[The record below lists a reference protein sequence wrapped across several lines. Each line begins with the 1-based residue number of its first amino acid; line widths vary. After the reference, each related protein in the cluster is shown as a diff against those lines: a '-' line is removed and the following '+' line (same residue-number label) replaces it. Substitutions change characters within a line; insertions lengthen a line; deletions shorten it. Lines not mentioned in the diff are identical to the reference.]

1 MNNRVNALNLSN
13 VLEVAL
19 STKTALFEE
28 WTRCGEKFVDKNH
41 MMSEGLI
48 PQSIGVASA
57 LLLLVVFGDNK
68 NIFPDGEK
76 ADINVKVGK
85 MINTMLD
92 MVEKE
97 GYSITPYKKAE
108 VTKGLFGEYGYTDVM
123 TWVSSSCILARYAQ
137 RKGVLSL
144 QEDLRDRLLHIGA
157 DTLLKL
163 LKGQREDGTWG
174 FRADAGNPS
183 RGSLYFTYAVN
194 AALADFFNYALG
206 EIDEVEKSN
215 DAELLGG
222 GRDDKFI
229 DYLNDKGGFEDVV
242 EAVNQARIKVQ
253 NWLIKNCLPLLPRLA
268 TCKNLT
274 DEEKEILSIGKK
286 KNISEYEYNYFN
298 LYHTYY
304 LIDMLIDGAADIR
317 YESIIDNEEEFEA
330 LKKFYG
336 VGGKKEDMKLPVDD
350 LYYYFI
356 DENGKNAKNFCR
368 EYVAQAI
375 HSARTSYMNASRTRY
390 AFWIGNSEFE
400 IEWEYGDD
408 HEIMQQ
414 VAGAKVDIKE
424 PALVPMALRV
434 NVQYCYYVSGQPDK
448 VVDDMFDK
456 IMGDRYVESGDS
468 ACVTNLWDNENY
480 NLLITE
486 RAIEAIID
494 SYDYVCKYEKQEE
507 SVGTPAQAGGGLI
520 EEYIANLV
528 DKRIENALKNVLT
541 AESVENTVN
550 ACVEKQ
556 LSSKSNVDVEALV
569 NSAVEKRLA
578 SLTPASSSCDMGD
591 IIAKLGEVATF
602 VKTDIPSGKGES
614 EKEKLAY
621 EFLKF
626 FMAMQNCANRAT
638 VAKQG
643 FLAGEKAKDGNELFT
658 VEDDRTFRRYTEGAI
673 EKMESF
679 EARFPNLF
687 NAFVTDISRN
697 DSNYLINLYS
707 VLKELLNQQK

>member
-1 MNNRVNALNLSN
+1 MDMRSHILNLST
-13 VLEVAL
+13 VLEAAS

-28 WTRCGEKFVDKNH
+28 WSKCGEKFVDKNH

-68 NIFPDGEK
+68 SIFPDSEK
-76 ADINVKVGK
+76 ADINQKVNK
-85 MINTMLD
+85 MITTMLN

-97 GYSITPYKKAE
+97 GYSITPYKRAE

-144 QEDLRDRLLHIGA
+144 TEEVRDRLLHIGA

-206 EIDEVEKSN
+206 EIDEVEKNN

-242 EAVNQARIKVQ
+242 EAVNQARAKVQ
-253 NWLIKNCLPLLPRLA
+253 DWLIKNCLPLLPKLA
-268 TCKNLT
+268 TCQSLT
-274 DEEKEILSIGKK
+274 DAEKEILYIGKK
-286 KNISEYEYNYFN
+286 KNNSEQEYNYFN

-304 LIDMLIDGAADIR
+304 LIDMLIDGAADLR
-317 YESIIDNEEEFEA
+317 YESIVNNEEEFEA
-330 LKKFYG
+330 LKKHYG
-336 VGGKKEDMKLPVDD
+336 VGGAKSDMKLPVDD

-356 DENGKNAKNFCR
+356 DENGKNAANFCR

-456 IMGDRYVESGDS
+456 IMGDRYVDSGNP

-507 SVGTPAQAGGGLI
+507 AAGATTQAGGGMI

-528 DKRIENALKNVLT
+528 DNRIESALKKVLT
-541 AESVENTVN
+541 AESMEKTVQ
-550 ACVEKQ
+550 ACVEKE
-556 LSSKSNVDVEALV
+556 LGGKKNNDIEALI
-569 NSAVEKRLA
+569 NSAVEKRLEGV
-578 SLTPASSSCDMGD
+578 SGSSSSCDMGT
-591 IIAKLGEVATF
+591 ILAKLGEVAAF
-602 VKTDIPSGKGES
+602 VKTDIPSANGEN

-621 EFLKF
+621 ELLKF
-626 FMAMQNCANRAT
+626 FMAMQNCANRT
-638 VAKQG
+638 TIAKQG

>member
-1 MNNRVNALNLSN
+1 
-13 VLEVAL
+13 
-19 STKTALFEE
+19 
-28 WTRCGEKFVDKNH
+28 
-41 MMSEGLI
+41 
-48 PQSIGVASA
+48 
-57 LLLLVVFGDNK
+57 LLVVFGDNK
-68 NIFPDGEK
+68 NIFPDNEK
-76 ADINVKVGK
+76 ADINGKVSK
-85 MINTMLD
+85 MITTMLD
-92 MVEKE
+92 MVEKD

-108 VTKGLFGEYGYTDVM
+108 ATKGLFGEYGYTDVM

-137 RKGVLSL
+137 RKGVLNLPESI
-144 QEDLRDRLLHIGA
+144 RDRLLHIGA

-183 RGSLYFTYAVN
+183 SGSLYFTYAVN

-206 EIDEVEKSN
+206 EIDEVEKNNES
-215 DAELLGG
+215 ELLGG
-222 GRDDKFI
+222 GRDDMFI
-229 DYLNDKGGFEDVV
+229 NYLNDKGGFTDVV
-242 EAVNQARIKVQ
+242 EAVNEARSKVQ
-253 NWLIKNCLPLLPRLA
+253 DWLIKNCLPLLPKLA

-274 DEEKEILSIGKK
+274 DEEKQLLYIGKK
-286 KNISEYEYNYFN
+286 KNNSEGEYNYFN

-304 LIDMLIDGAADIR
+304 LIDMLIDGAADLR
-317 YESIIDNEEEFEA
+317 YESIIKNEEEFEA
-330 LKKFYG
+330 LKKHYG
-336 VGGKKEDMKLPVDD
+336 VGGPKSEMKLPVDD
-350 LYYYFI
+350 LYYYFV
-356 DENGKNAKNFCR
+356 DNNGENAKNFCR

-414 VAGAKVDIKE
+414 AASARVDIKE

-448 VVDDMFDK
+448 VVDDMFEK
-456 IMGDRYVESGDS
+456 IMADRYVESGDS

-480 NLLITE
+480 NILITE
-486 RAIEAIID
+486 RAIEALID
-494 SYDYVCKYEKQEE
+494 SYDYVCKYEKEE
-507 SVGTPAQAGGGLI
+507 THEETTQSGGLI
-520 EEYIANLV
+520 EEYITNLI
-528 DKRIENALKNVLT
+528 DKRIEIAMKNAIT
-541 AESVENTVN
+541 SESVEKIVKK
-550 ACVEKQ
+550 CVEK
-556 LSSKSNVDVEALV
+556 EADGKKDDIQSLI
-569 NSAVEKRLA
+569 NSAVEKRLEGLSAGGA
-578 SLTPASSSCDMGD
+578 SMDD
-591 IIAKLGEVATF
+591 VIAKLNDVASF
-602 VKTDIPSGKGES
+602 VKTDIPSANGEDD
-614 EKEKLAY
+614 KEKLAY
-621 EFLKF
+621 EMLKF
-626 FMAMQNCANRAT
+626 FMAMQACSNRAM

-658 VEDDRTFRRYTEGAI
+658 VEDDRIFRRYTEGAI

>member
-1 MNNRVNALNLSN
+1 MDARSNALNLKN

-19 STKTALFEE
+19 STKTALFDE
-28 WTRCGEKFVDKNH
+28 WSRCGERFVDKNH

-48 PQSIGVASA
+48 PQSIGVASS

-68 NIFPDGEK
+68 SIFPDNEK
-76 ADINVKVGK
+76 ADINSKVSK
-85 MINTMLD
+85 MITTMLD

-108 VTKGLFGEYGYTDVM
+108 ATKGLFGEYGYTDVM

-137 RKGVLSL
+137 RKGVLNL
-144 QEDLRDRLLHIGA
+144 PEDIRDRLLHIGA

-183 RGSLYFTYAVN
+183 SGSLYFTYAVN

-206 EIDEVEKSN
+206 EIDEVEKNNES
-215 DAELLGG
+215 ELLGG
-222 GRDDKFI
+222 GRDDMFI
-229 DYLNDKGGFEDVV
+229 NYLNDKGGFTDVV
-242 EAVNQARIKVQ
+242 EAVNEARAKVQ
-253 NWLIKNCLPLLPRLA
+253 DWLIKNCLPLLPKLA

-274 DEEKEILSIGKK
+274 DEEKQILYIGKK
-286 KNISEYEYNYFN
+286 KNNSEGEYNYFN

-304 LIDMLIDGAADIR
+304 LIDMLIDGAADLR
-317 YESIIDNEEEFEA
+317 YESIINNEEEFEA
-330 LKKFYG
+330 LKKHYG
-336 VGGKKEDMKLPVDD
+336 VGGPKSEMKLPVDD
-350 LYYYFI
+350 LYYYFV
-356 DENGKNAKNFCR
+356 DGNGENAKNFCR

-414 VAGAKVDIKE
+414 AASARVDIKE

-448 VVDDMFDK
+448 VVDDMFEK
-456 IMGDRYVESGDS
+456 IMADRYVESGDS

-480 NLLITE
+480 NILITE
-486 RAIEAIID
+486 RAIEALID
-494 SYDYVCKYEKQEE
+494 SYDYVCKYEKEE
-507 SVGTPAQAGGGLI
+507 AHEAPAQSGGVI
-520 EEYIANLV
+520 EEYITNLI
-528 DKRIENALKNVLT
+528 DKRIEIAMKNAIT
-541 AESVENTVN
+541 SESVEKIVKK
-550 ACVEKQ
+550 CVEKEVGGKNDDIQ
-556 LSSKSNVDVEALV
+556 SLI
-569 NSAVEKRLA
+569 NSAVEKRLDGVSVGGGA
-578 SLTPASSSCDMGD
+578 SISD
-591 IIAKLGEVATF
+591 IIAKLNEIASF
-602 VKTDIPSGKGES
+602 VKTDIPSANGEDD
-614 EKEKLAY
+614 KEKTAY
-621 EFLKF
+621 EMLKF
-626 FMAMQNCANRAT
+626 FMAMQACANRAMI
-638 VAKQG
+638 AKQG